1 MGLQPIKVLHGIL
14 VWNVA
19 SISLCY
25 GTSVA
30 LATHFSSTGGI
41 LYGLY
46 GFYHQMQST
55 GGSIEEAPTAFYF
68 PGDPN
73 APIPFAP
80 RASR

>member
-1 MGLQPIKVLHGIL
+1 YPTQ
-14 VWNVA
+14 
-19 SISLCY
+19 
-25 GTSVA
+25 
-30 LATHFSSTGGI
+30 GGI

-68 PGDPN
+68 PADPN

-80 RASR
+80 RASRIRWRTSIDSSNMSNCRGNILKVIRNDSYN